1 LFKVPK
7 TIFTGCGVKGPV
19 FSAWQQSRGGEPRM
33 IKRNAPK
40 STRWWE
46 VMATRYLY
54 PVAGGGRGTYY
65 VIENSIYDTSSGK
78 ALFYIRGDT
87 VYSHDDGRA
96 AYKIDDRFHYD
107 CDIGFP
113 IFYFSE

>member
-1 LFKVPK
+1 
-7 TIFTGCGVKGPV
+7 
-19 FSAWQQSRGGEPRM
+19 
-33 IKRNAPK
+33 
-40 STRWWE
+40 
-46 VMATRYLY
+46 MATRYLY
-54 PVAGGGRGTYY
+54 PVAGGARATYC
-65 VIENSIYDTSSGK
+65 VIENNITDMSSGK

-96 AYKIDDRFHYD
+96 AYKIDDRFLYD